1 MKPNIKPRFL
11 NSLLGGAALAI
22 PVLAAGI
29 IVALFMG
36 PAAERV
42 YIFFLIGL
50 MSVVGM
56 GVYIGNSGIMSF
68 GHLSFMALGAYI
80 SGILTL
86 SVNLKKM
93 SLPMLPEFLK
103 GLEMSLMPSILITIL
118 IVTGFAWISG
128 KMLSRLEGSAASIA
142 TLGLLV
148 IVHGIIIAAR
158 EITRGSQSFF
168 GVPQY
173 TNIGL
178 CLFFAAGTIL
188 VARVFRDSL
197 PGLQLRASRDDM
209 IAAESIGID
218 ARKRRLQSWVL
229 SAVMVSLAG
238 ILLGHFLGTFS
249 PKKFYFIDT
258 FALLAMLIIGGKE
271 SVSGA
276 IFGTILITI
285 TSELLRHFETGVVL
299 FGFQTPA
306 IFGTTQIGIGLI
318 ILFVMYFRPDGLLGR
333 FEIDRFF
340 KKQTPSKKTSQ
351 KFHPLNAGLGH
362 QDVDESLSAKD
373 IVMNFSGLKAIDQV
387 SIDLRP
393 NEIVGLIGPNGSG
406 KTTLL
411 NILSGTLKCTK
422 GNVYVGTQKITHL
435 KAHEIARLNIART
448 FQNIRLFSGLT
459 VREHIELAALSNGT
473 PDNESTREWI
483 DSLLSFMELT
493 VYENRLAVELSY
505 GLQRKVEIARALA
518 LNPRYLLLDEPAAGL
533 NSEESTQLMNDL
545 LKLRD
550 YLGIGLLIVD
560 HDMDMMMAL
569 CTRMVVLNEGHLLAQ
584 GLPEE
589 VKKDPGVI
597 EAYMGKK
604 YAAAHA

>member
-1 MKPNIKPRFL
+1 MKPTLKPRLL
-11 NSLLGGAALAI
+11 NSLIGGAALAV
-22 PVLAAGI
+22 PVLVAGI
-29 IVALFMG
+29 IVALFLG
-36 PAAERV
+36 HAAERV

-103 GLEMSLMPSILITIL
+103 NIEMSLMPSILISIL
-118 IVTGFAWISG
+118 IVIGFAWVSG

-173 TNIGL
+173 TSIGL
-178 CLFFAAGTIL
+178 CIFFAAGTIL
-188 VARVFRDSL
+188 IARIFRDSL
-197 PGLQLRASRDDM
+197 PGLQLRASRDDI

-218 ARKRRLQSWVL
+218 AKKRRLQAWVL

-238 ILLGHFLGTFS
+238 ILIGHFLGTFS
-249 PKKFYFIDT
+249 PKKFYFVDT

-333 FEIDRFF
+333 FEIDRFIR
-340 KKQTPSKKTSQ
+340 KKTPSRKTSQ
-351 KFHPLNAGLGH
+351 KFHPLNADSGR
-362 QDVDESLSAKD
+362 QDMDDPLSARE
-373 IVMNFSGLKAIDQV
+373 IVMNFSGLKAVDQV

-393 NEIVGLIGPNGSG
+393 GEIVGLIGPNGSG

-422 GNVYVGTQKITHL
+422 GNVYIGDQQITHL

-459 VREHIELAALSNGT
+459 VREHIELAALSTGT

-493 VYENRLAVELSY
+493 IYENRLAVELSY

-533 NSEESTQLMNDL
+533 NSDESTQLMNDL

-589 VKKDPGVI
+589 VKTDPGVI

>member
-1 MKPNIKPRFL
+1 M
-11 NSLLGGAALAI
+11 
-22 PVLAAGI
+22 
-29 IVALFMG
+29 
-36 PAAERV
+36 
-42 YIFFLIGL
+42 
-50 MSVVGM
+50 
-56 GVYIGNSGIMSF
+56 
-68 GHLSFMALGAYI
+68 
-80 SGILTL
+80 
-86 SVNLKKM
+86 
-93 SLPMLPEFLK
+93 
-103 GLEMSLMPSILITIL
+103 
-118 IVTGFAWISG
+118 
-128 KMLSRLEGSAASIA
+128 
-142 TLGLLV
+142 

-173 TNIGL
+173 TDITL

-188 VARVFRDSL
+188 IARVFRDSL
-197 PGLQLRASRDDM
+197 SGLQLRASRDDI

-218 ARKRRLQSWVL
+218 AKKRRLQAWIL

-238 ILLGHFLGTFS
+238 VLLGHFLGTFS
-249 PKKFYFIDT
+249 PKKFYFVDT

-285 TSELLRHFETGVVL
+285 TSELLRRFETGVVL

-333 FEIDRFF
+333 FEIDQFI
-340 KKQTPSKKTSQ
+340 KKKTPSKKDGQ
-351 KFHPLNAGLGH
+351 KFHPLNAGSSH
-362 QDVDESLSAKD
+362 RDIDDPLSAKEV
-373 IVMNFSGLKAIDQV
+373 VMNFSGLKAIDQV
-387 SIDLRP
+387 SIDLHP

-422 GNVYVGTQKITHL
+422 GNVYIGAQKITHL
-435 KAHEIARLNIART
+435 KAHEVARLNIART

-459 VREHIELAALSNGT
+459 VREHIELAALSTGT

-493 VYENRLAVELSY
+493 IYENRLAVELSY

-604 YAAAHA
+604 YAVAHGVTAGV